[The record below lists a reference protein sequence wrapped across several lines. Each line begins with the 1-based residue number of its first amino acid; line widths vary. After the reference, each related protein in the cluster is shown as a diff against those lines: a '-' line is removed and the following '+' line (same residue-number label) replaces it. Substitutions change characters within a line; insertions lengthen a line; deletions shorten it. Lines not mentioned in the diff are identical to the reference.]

1 MSKTKKEIEDC
12 IQRLLVCDKPKM
24 VAAVFHDSTEL
35 SEEQCKHFATAEY
48 LWQVKPIEK
57 EGPHQGM
64 HVGLLLD
71 ENLNYV
77 HLVIATE
84 KMMREIAGFWYVT
97 S

>member
-35 SEEQCKHFATAEY
+35 SE
-48 LWQVKPIEK
+48 VKPIEK